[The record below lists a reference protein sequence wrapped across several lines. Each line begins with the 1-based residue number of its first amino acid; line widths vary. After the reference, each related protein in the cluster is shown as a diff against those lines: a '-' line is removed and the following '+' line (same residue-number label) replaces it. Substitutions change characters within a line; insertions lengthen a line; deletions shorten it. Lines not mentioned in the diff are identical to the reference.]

1 MFYILIVF
9 RFAMGDIAVVA
20 LGGNAL
26 IKSGQTG
33 TIYEQFA
40 TTRET
45 CASIAQ
51 MVKDGWEIILT
62 HGNGPQVG
70 ALLLQQEMAKTLTP
84 AMPLGIC
91 VAQSQGQ
98 IGYMIQQCMANAL
111 KKMNISKDVV
121 TIVSQVIVN
130 DDDPAFGNPSK
141 PVGPVYEDQDAI
153 TYLKRGYPLIKQ
165 KKGWRLIVPSP
176 KPVSIVE
183 APIVKK
189 LLGEGNIVI
198 AAGGGGMPVVWEDGR
213 IDGREAVVDKDLAS
227 ERLATEIGADLL
239 LILTDV
245 QYVYLEKDQIIQ
257 RATLEEM
264 EEYYKMGFF
273 PPGSMGPKILAS
285 IQFLRN
291 GGKRVAI
298 ASIDKAWQAAKGEA
312 GTQIIHSSKKTF

>member
-1 MFYILIVF
+1 MFYILIAF
-9 RFAMGDIAVVA
+9 RFFMGDIAVVA

-70 ALLLQQEMAKTLTP
+70 ALLLQQEMAKALTP

-198 AAGGGGMPVVWEDGR
+198 AAGGGGMPVVWED
-213 IDGREAVVDKDLAS
+213 
-227 ERLATEIGADLL
+227 
-239 LILTDV
+239 
-245 QYVYLEKDQIIQ
+245 
-257 RATLEEM
+257 
-264 EEYYKMGFF
+264 
-273 PPGSMGPKILAS
+273 
-285 IQFLRN
+285 
-291 GGKRVAI
+291 
-298 ASIDKAWQAAKGEA
+298 
-312 GTQIIHSSKKTF
+312 

>member
-1 MFYILIVF
+1 
-9 RFAMGDIAVVA
+9 MGDIAVVA

-26 IKSGQTG
+26 IKPGQIG

-51 MVKDGWEIILT
+51 MVKEGWDIILT

-98 IGYMIQQCMANAL
+98 IGYMIQQCMTNAL
-111 KKMNISKDVV
+111 KKMNISKEVV
-121 TIVSQVIVN
+121 TLVSQVIVN
-130 DDDPAFGNPSK
+130 KDDPAFDNPSK
-141 PVGPVYEDQDAI
+141 PVGPVYENQDAI
-153 TYLKRGYPLIKQ
+153 IHLKRGYPLIKQ
-165 KKGWRLIVPSP
+165 KKGWRIIVPSP
-176 KPVSIVE
+176 QPVSIVE
-183 APIVKK
+183 ASLVKK
-189 LLGEGNIVI
+189 LLEEGNIVI
-198 AAGGGGMPVVWEDGR
+198 AAGGGGMPVVVLEDGR

-239 LILTDV
+239 LILTDI
-245 QYVYLEKDQIIQ
+245 QYVYLEKGQIIQ
-257 RATLEEM
+257 RTTLEEM
-264 EEYYKMGFF
+264 EKYYQMGLF

-285 IQFLRN
+285 IQFLKN

-298 ASIDKAWQAAKGEA
+298 ASIDKAWQAAKGKD
-312 GTQIIHSSKKTF
+312 GTQIVPSGKEIL

>member
-1 MFYILIVF
+1 
-9 RFAMGDIAVVA
+9 
-20 LGGNAL
+20 
-26 IKSGQTG
+26 
-33 TIYEQFA
+33 
-40 TTRET
+40 
-45 CASIAQ
+45 

-98 IGYMIQQCMANAL
+98 IGYMIQQCMTNAL
-111 KKMNISKDVV
+111 KKLNISKNVV
-121 TIVSQVIVN
+121 TLVSQVIVN
-130 DDDPAFGNPSK
+130 DDDPAFDKPSK

-153 TYLKRGYPLIKQ
+153 IHLKRGYPLIKQ

-176 KPVSIVE
+176 QPVTIVE
-183 APIVKK
+183 APVVKR
-189 LLGEGNIVI
+189 LLEEGNIVI
-198 AAGGGGMPVVWEDGR
+198 AAGGGGMPVVLKDGK

-245 QYVYLEKDQIIQ
+245 PHVYLEKDQIIQ

-264 EEYYKMGFF
+264 EKYYQMGFF
-273 PPGSMGPKILAS
+273 PPGSMGPKIFAS
-285 IQFLRN
+285 IQFLKN

-298 ASIDKAWQAAKGEA
+298 ASIDKAWQAAKGKE
-312 GTQIIHSSKKTF
+312 GTQIIHSGKKTL